1 MKKNII
7 FIFVFLFYFL
17 STDAQTLGWRVGLD
31 YFFDNTEFS
40 KSSHIDSETMN
51 GVWLN
56 PLGSITLDSKHS
68 INAGVN
74 LLKIPGMNK
83 AIDKVD
89 VTAFYQYKT
98 DKILFRAGSFPRADI
113 LSNYNNFFFKDSVNN
128 FLPLM
133 QGVFIQFGS
142 EKNFINGWFDRTGYA
157 TPTKREHFFVGLSG
171 KITKGIFFA
180 DFQSYMFHYA
190 NTRPSTQNWG
200 VAENLQL
207 QASIGTELSRGEKFH
222 SLISVGLLAGY
233 ERDRRFEGKL
243 YKPIGITSN
252 LNIEYSGIGVNNILY
267 YGSKRQL
274 LAETFGGNLYWG
286 TQFLREKFY
295 AESEWYLKFIESD
308 FINARFSTNMHFSEG
323 NMLFQ
328 QTLTVSA
335 QIGNL
340 KSESNKRRT
349 SYPLMNLFK
358 F

>member
-7 FIFVFLFYFL
+7 LLFVFIFYFL
-17 STDAQTLGWRVGLD
+17 STKAQEFGWKVGLD
-31 YFFDNTEFS
+31 YFFDNTEYS

-51 GVWLN
+51 GIWLN
-56 PLGSITLDSKHS
+56 PLGLITLNSKHS
-68 INAGVN
+68 IIAGVN

-98 DKILFRAGSFPRADI
+98 DKILFRAGSFPRADV
-113 LSNYNNFFFKDSVNN
+113 LSNYDNFFFKDSVNN

-142 EKNFINGWFDRTGYA
+142 DKSFINGWFDRTGYA

-171 KITKGIFFA
+171 KITKGAFFA

-207 QASIGTELSRGEKFH
+207 QASIGTQFSRWKNFN
-222 SLISVGLLAGY
+222 SLISVGVLVGY
-233 ERDRRFEGKL
+233 ERDRRFEGEL
-243 YKPIGITSN
+243 YKPVGITSKLN
-252 LNIEYSGIGVNNILY
+252 LEYSGIGVNNTLY
-267 YGSKRQL
+267 YGNKRQR
-274 LAETFGGNLYWG
+274 LADTFDGDLYWG

-308 FINARFSTNMHFSEG
+308 IINARFSTNMHFTEG
-323 NMLFQ
+323 NMLLQ

-340 KSESNKRRT
+340 KSDNDKKRIT
-349 SYPLMNLFK
+349 YPLMNLLK
-358 F
+358 